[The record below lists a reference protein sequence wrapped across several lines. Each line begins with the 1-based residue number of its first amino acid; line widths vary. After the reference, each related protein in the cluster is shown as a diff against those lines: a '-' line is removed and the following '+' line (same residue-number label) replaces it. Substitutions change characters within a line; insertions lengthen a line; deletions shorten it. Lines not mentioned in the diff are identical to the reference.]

1 MNVKSLF
8 EESNLTT
15 EPSSP
20 VRGSF
25 GTFPVKS
32 TEECEAGIFAKTPYE
47 AENKTRRKKK
57 ATVFAKT
64 PNKQKNKKKKNK
76 KK

>member
-8 EESNLTT
+8 EVNNFTT

-32 TEECEAGIFAKTPYE
+32 TEEQRAK
-47 AENKTRRKKK
+47 
-57 ATVFAKT
+57 VFAKT
-64 PNKQKNKKKKNK
+64 PCEAEKEERKKERKKEKRK
-76 KK
+76 KDK

>member
-8 EESNLTT
+8 EVNNFTT

-32 TEECEAGIFAKTPYE
+32 TEECEAGIFAKTRCE
-47 AENKTRRKKK
+47 AENKKEKKEK
-57 ATVFAKT
+57 SKIKKIFT
-64 PNKQKNKKKKNK
+64 KNFV
-76 KK
+76 

>member
-1 MNVKSLF
+1 MNVKSLL
-8 EESNLTT
+8 EENNLTT

-32 TEECEAGIFAKTPYE
+32 TKEPKAGVFAKIGCEAEKKKE
-47 AENKTRRKKK
+47 KKK
-57 ATVFAKT
+57 AIVFAKIG
-64 PNKQKNKKKKNK
+64 QRQ
-76 KK
+76 